1 MKFKN
6 YILAIFIL
14 ISTSSLAQIDVN
26 LSGCGTETFT
36 VVGTDGTG
44 RNIYNNG
51 SGTFA
56 IQWNNTASKWEVVQL
71 PSTVW
76 FTNSFASSPNPPCF
90 GTGTWITGDT
100 ICGNIDATTG
110 DCQTILTTGLDVA
123 YNNSRINIYP
133 NPSSGI
139 FNFEGMLIG
148 NTIEIFNVLG
158 KLVAVYYSE
167 KSLSTIDMNGIER
180 GVYFYSIKNKA
191 EIVKKGK
198 LILQ

>member
-56 IQWNNTASKWEVVQL
+56 IQWNNTAWVPATISGGSDFIDGGF
-71 PSTVW
+71 PSD
-76 FTNSFASSPNPPCF
+76 NYS
-90 GTGTWITGDT
+90 
-100 ICGNIDATTG
+100 NIA
-110 DCQTILTTGLDVA
+110 
-123 YNNSRINIYP
+123 
-133 NPSSGI
+133 
-139 FNFEGMLIG
+139 
-148 NTIEIFNVLG
+148 
-158 KLVAVYYSE
+158 
-167 KSLSTIDMNGIER
+167 TIDG
-180 GVYFYSIKNKA
+180 GTP
-191 EIVKKGK
+191 
-198 LILQ
+198 